1 MIKGI
6 LFDFDGTLIN
16 TNELIFNSYKEA
28 FKRVLNRD
36 ISREEILTLYGRP
49 LYSSF
54 AVYGDAQDELYRVY
68 REFNEARHD
77 FLAKPFDGVIS
88 GVKKI
93 IEKGYLVGIVTSKRL
108 ELVKRGIKILTLCDE
123 FDVIV
128 TPDDTKKEKPDPE
141 PVLCGC
147 EKLGLLPSEV
157 IYVGDSEFDMASGRS
172 AGCEIC
178 AVNYTVTPHERLL
191 DFNPDYFIDSIT
203 NLAEILEDIR

>member
-1 MIKGI
+1 MIKAI

-16 TNELIFNSYKEA
+16 TNELIFSSYKEA
-28 FKRVLNRD
+28 FNRVLKRN
-36 ISREEILTLYGRP
+36 ITQEEILSLYGRP
-49 LYSSF
+49 LYPSLEI
-54 AVYGDAQDELYRVY
+54 YGNAQDELYKVY

-77 FLAKPFDGVIS
+77 TLAKPFDGVIS

-128 TPDDTKKEKPDPE
+128 TPDDTKKSKPDPE

-147 EKLGLLPSEV
+147 EKLGVLPSEV

-172 AGCEIC
+172 AGTEIC
-178 AVNYTVTPHERLL
+178 AVNYTITPHERLMK
-191 DFNPDYFIDSIT
+191 FNPEYFVDSIDE
-203 NLAEILEDIR
+203 LAEILEDIR